1 MAEEI
6 IEENAAVTTGRELLD
21 ATQNAVINAVE
32 NVSEIIENKEE
43 KKLETIVEEV
53 IEPKTPFY
61 LETEFW
67 VAMAFFL
74 LLIGLIW
81 PISKVVRSLLKA
93 KINSVVSRIDNAVN
107 LRDEAQK
114 LLADYERKL
123 ISAKP
128 EAEKIINDAMKKIEV
143 AKEDSLLQLDKELQS
158 QTRTVETKIDVA
170 VNNVREEISNLICNI
185 ALKNVRKICSE
196 ELSEQKQNELI
207 DSSIAL
213 IKNLADTHSVGIAKN
228 E

>member
-107 LRDEAQK
+107 LRDDAQK

-123 ISAKP
+123 LSAKP

-158 QTRTVETKIDVA
+158 QTRTVETKIDVS
-170 VNNVREEISNLICNI
+170 VNNVRQEISNLICDI
-185 ALKNVRKICSE
+185 DLKNVRRICSE
-196 ELSEQKQNELI
+196 DLSEQKQSELV
-207 DSSIAL
+207 DSSIDL
-213 IKNLADTHSVGIAKN
+213 IKNLAEAHSVGIAKD